1 MIHGRNLIVKVN
13 GVAVAAAKNCSL
25 RVENSEIEVSSPT
38 TGNWRQ
44 FIAGRNSWTV
54 STGHLV
60 LAVKSNVVL
69 VGTMVTLSFEVAGSS
84 TDVVSGSA
92 LVKQWDVSGA
102 VGNLAQGS
110 FQFTGSGALE

>member
-1 MIHGRNLIVKVN
+1 VN
-13 GVAVAAAKNCSL
+13 GVAVAAAKSCSL

-44 FIAGRNSWTV
+44 FIAGRNSWVV

-60 LAVKSNVVL
+60 LAVKSNVTL
-69 VGTMVTLSFEVAGSS
+69 VGTMVTLSFEVGGSS
-84 TDVVSGSA
+84 TDNVSGSA

-110 FQFTGSGALE
+110 FQFTGSGALG

>member
-13 GVAVAAAKNCSL
+13 GVAVAAAKSCSL

-38 TGNWRQ
+38 AGSWRQ
-44 FIAGRNSWTV
+44 FIAGRNSWVV

-60 LAVKSNVVL
+60 LAVKSSVTL
-69 VGTMVTLSFEVAGSS
+69 VGTMVTLSFEVADS
-84 TDVVSGSA
+84 TDKVSGSA

-110 FQFTGSGALE
+110 FQFTGSGALG